1 MKIED
6 KYKVLTQIEHVLLR
20 PQTYVG
26 SNKMTI
32 KDEWI
37 ISENSD
43 RMEKKEI
50 SYIPSFIKIF
60 DEVITNSVDESKREN
75 SKLNTIK
82 VNIKKDEI
90 SVWDN
95 GGIPIIKHNVYN
107 QYIPEVIFGNLMSG
121 SNYNDDE
128 ERILAGT
135 NGLGAKLTNI
145 FSKKFSII
153 TCDGINIFKQT
164 YSNNMRDR
172 TKASIGK
179 SKKNYT
185 EITFK
190 PDFDKF
196 GLDYLDENHFNII
209 KKRVYDIAAT
219 NTKLK
224 VYLNDVL
231 INFKSFSDYIK
242 LYTDDYLY
250 ESSKDS
256 LWSVGISISNNG
268 FQQISFVNS
277 TETYDGGTHVNYIL
291 DQIITNLREFFL
303 KKHKI
308 DVKPSELKNHI
319 FLFLNSTVINPAFS
333 SQTKEKL
340 ITDIKDFGIYF
351 EISNKLIQSILKSE
365 IVGSVLD
372 WIDKKKLAEE
382 NKLQRQLNKSL
393 SKIKV
398 EKLIDSKGKDRGS
411 HSIGLFEGDSAIS
424 AFRKYRNPQNMGAFA
439 LKGKFI
445 NVSEISNTKLI
456 QNKEVVNLMAAIGLK
471 LGQLANISD
480 LRYGK
485 ILFYVDADHDGNSSA
500 SLLINFFYKYWPEL
514 YDNNIIYK
522 VETPIIVAIPKQG
535 KKNKIF
541 FYTQKE
547 YDNWAIKNNVNKY
560 ELNYKKGLAAL
571 VDDEYKDIINNPKLT
586 LICRDDLSSN
596 TLDIWFGKN
605 SELRKNELLKLRNDE
620 RP

>member
-95 GGIPIIKHNVYN
+95 GGIPVIKHNVYN

-485 ILFYVDADHDGNSSA
+485 ILFYVDADHDGNSIA

-586 LICRDDLSSN
+586 LICKDDLSSN

-605 SELRKNELLKLRNDE
+605 SELRKNELLKLRNNE

>member
-26 SNKMTI
+26 SNKMTV
-32 KDEWI
+32 KDQWV

-43 RMEKKEI
+43 RMERKEI

-485 ILFYVDADHDGNSSA
+485 ILFYVDADHDGNSIA

-586 LICRDDLSSN
+586 LICKDDLSSN